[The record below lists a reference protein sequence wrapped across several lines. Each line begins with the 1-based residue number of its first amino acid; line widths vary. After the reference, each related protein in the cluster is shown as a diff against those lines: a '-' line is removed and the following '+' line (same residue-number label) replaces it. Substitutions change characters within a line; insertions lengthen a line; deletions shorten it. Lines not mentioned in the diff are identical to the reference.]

1 MIQYFCLKNGVGKVD
16 NHMQKYKPGSLFYT
30 IHKSHL
36 KMNYKL
42 ELRPET
48 IKRLEENTGESSLKL
63 VLAVIIIFFF

>member
-1 MIQYFCLKNGVGKVD
+1 
-16 NHMQKYKPGSLFYT
+16 MQKDKPGSLFYA

-36 KMNYKL
+36 KMNYRL

-63 VLAVIIIFFF
+63 VLAVIYLFIYF